1 MIISVLTIRACVLTF
16 STFEKKNKSISYKII
31 VVCLLLKYELI
42 YFKLINKYDFSSAII
57 FNWRTRASWA
67 RLFLPLLTFLF
78 LPLFSALFQK
88 NSNRKL
94 FSQGLLDLG
103 IERLQTI
110 ISRWS
115 GFIYYWASLKPNNQ
129 LSLHTTNI
137 YSHYL

>member
-57 FNWRTRASWA
+57 FSWRTRARWA

-88 NSNRKL
+88 NTNGKL

-103 IERLQTI
+103 IRHSDSKPLLVDEASSTI
-110 ISRWS
+110 GLHWS
-115 GFIYYWASLKPNNQ
+115 PI
-129 LSLHTTNI
+129 TN
-137 YSHYL
+137 

>member
-42 YFKLINKYDFSSAII
+42 YFKLINKYDFSSAVI
-57 FNWRTRASWA
+57 FSWRTRASWA
-67 RLFLPLLTFLF
+67 RLFLPL
-78 LPLFSALFQK
+78 FSALFQK
-88 NSNRKL
+88 NTNGKL

-137 YSHYL
+137 YSYYL

>member
-31 VVCLLLKYELI
+31 VVCLLLKYEFI
-42 YFKLINKYDFSSAII
+42 YLKLINKYDFSSAII
-57 FNWRTRASWA
+57 FSWRTRASWA
-67 RLFLPLLTFLF
+67 RLFLPL
-78 LPLFSALFQK
+78 FSALFQK
-88 NSNRKL
+88 NTNGKL

-137 YSHYL
+137 YSYYL